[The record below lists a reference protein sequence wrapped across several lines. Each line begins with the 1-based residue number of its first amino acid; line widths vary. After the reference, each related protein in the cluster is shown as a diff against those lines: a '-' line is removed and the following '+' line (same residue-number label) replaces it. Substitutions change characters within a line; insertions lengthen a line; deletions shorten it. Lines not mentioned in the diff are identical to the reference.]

1 MANNKYNKLLI
12 CATIPENL
20 PLRSNYILVHPK
32 KDENSNSAQTKNM
45 TQTILENLP
54 LRSNY
59 VLVRKKRITET
70 ATVCKFRNID
80 HRVNQPLRSNYI
92 LVRPKKNEL
101 EQCANSVIQKRPS
114 TTLCRLRPFGRSV
127 KTPSVR
133 LFLTVLLQQY
143 RFHGVFA
150 LRATS
155 STL

>member
-1 MANNKYNKLLI
+1 MQLYPKVYP
-12 CATIPENL
+12 CEATTY
-20 PLRSNYILVHPK
+20 SFTQK
-32 KDENSNSAQTKNM
+32 KTKTQMVYM

-127 KTPSVR
+127 KTHSVR
-133 LFLTVLLQQY
+133 LFLTVLLQKY

-155 STL
+155 STPLGSWQFHQERL